1 MSHAVLHLLIIETSR
16 NYQITDV
23 NRGICDGVEEGV
35 GEGVGEG
42 VEGGERG
49 EEDVEAQN
57 KCSYQFHYVYL
68 AL

>member
-23 NRGICDGVEEGV
+23 NRGICVGV

>member
-23 NRGICDGVEEGV
+23 NRGICV
-35 GEGVGEG
+35 GVGEG

>member
-23 NRGICDGVEEGV
+23 SRGICV
-35 GEGVGEG
+35 G

-57 KCSYQFHYVYL
+57 KCIYQFHYVYL

>member
-1 MSHAVLHLLIIETSR
+1 M
-16 NYQITDV
+16 
-23 NRGICDGVEEGV
+23 
-35 GEGVGEG
+35 GEG

>member
-23 NRGICDGVEEGV
+23 NRGICVGVE
-35 GEGVGEG
+35 EGVGEG